1 MCHGGLSCGARPNS
15 RRRRCSVFISTSVGR
30 IPPLLRHPL
39 PPPLQPVQRP
49 ISTAVSNHQPKRM
62 SVRLPKSTNGQAT
75 SAQQPCSSAL
85 LLPPMFPPTMFP
97 PTTMRPLR
105 PLRPRVMTM
114 RQNELEERTTAK
126 TPLPSQIA
134 PFKCPHLIQ
143 PNKPRWA

>member
-30 IPPLLRHPL
+30 IPPLLPHPL

-75 SAQQPCSSAL
+75 SAHQPCSSAL
-85 LLPPMFPPTMFP
+85 LLPTMFP
-97 PTTMRPLR
+97 PTTMRPLPAAEGDDDETKR
-105 PLRPRVMTM
+105 AGRKDD
-114 RQNELEERTTAK
+114 RQNPAPVPNRALQMS
-126 TPLPSQIA
+126 PLNST
-134 PFKCPHLIQ
+134 K
-143 PNKPRWA
+143 